1 MQKNNAKTMPI
12 LRFVEMQHNSGAG
25 FCSWLNLEIFGVNM
39 KSYTI
44 YQVDS
49 FTNTIFSGNPAGVVI
64 NADGLSDSDMQKIA
78 RELNNS
84 ETSFFFSPKDDS
96 YDGELRYFTPK
107 IEVPTC
113 GHATI
118 AALYAKAV
126 EEKLGSCKLNIKTKV
141 GILRME
147 IAEKGNGYY
156 ISMTQGK
163 IEVSESLDNHL
174 LKELLIALKI
184 SETDLDERCPVQIA
198 STGHSKVMIGIKSRN
213 ILNEINPDNG
223 KLINLS
229 EKLKCNGYFVFTLD
243 TNKPNVLT
251 EGRMFAPAIGINED
265 PVTGNANGPLGAYL
279 IHNKIIQ
286 GKNGKLE
293 FVGFQGEKVQRPGYI
308 IVEVTVYNGI
318 PEKVKIS
325 GEARIVFKT
334 EIIM

>member
-1 MQKNNAKTMPI
+1 
-12 LRFVEMQHNSGAG
+12 
-25 FCSWLNLEIFGVNM
+25 M

-49 FTNTIFSGNPAGVVI
+49 FTNTLFSGNPAGVVL
-64 NADGLSDSDMQKIA
+64 NADGLTDNDMQSIA

-84 ETSFFFSPKDDS
+84 ETSFFFSPKDDT

-126 EEKLGSCKLNIKTKV
+126 EEKLGNCKLNIKTKV
-141 GILRME
+141 GILPME
-147 IAEKGNGYY
+147 IAMKGNGYY
-156 ISMTQGK
+156 ISMTQG
-163 IEVSESLDNHL
+163 EVYISESLRGSL
-174 LKELLIALKI
+174 VKELLIALKI
-184 SETDLDERCPVQIA
+184 RETDLDARCPVQIA

-213 ILNEINPDNG
+213 TLNEMNPDNG
-223 KLINLS
+223 KLVDLS
-229 EKLKCNGYFVFTLD
+229 EKIKCNGYFVFTFD

-279 IHNKIIQ
+279 IHNKIMKE
-286 GKNGKLE
+286 KNGKLK
-293 FVGFQGEKVQRPGYI
+293 FVGFQGEKIQRPGSI
-308 IVEVTVYNGI
+308 TVEVTVNKGI

>member
-1 MQKNNAKTMPI
+1 
-12 LRFVEMQHNSGAG
+12 
-25 FCSWLNLEIFGVNM
+25 M
-39 KSYTI
+39 KSYTV

-49 FTNTIFSGNPAGVVI
+49 FTNTLFSGNPAGVVL
-64 NADGLSDSDMQKIA
+64 NADGLTDNDMQSIS

-84 ETSFFFSPKDDS
+84 ETSFFFSPKDDT

-126 EEKLGSCKLNIKTKV
+126 EEKLGNCRLSIKTKV
-141 GILRME
+141 GILPME
-147 IAEKGNGYY
+147 IAKKGNGYY

-163 IEVSESLDNHL
+163 IDISESLHGPL
-174 LKELLIALKI
+174 VKELLIALKI
-184 SETDLDERCPVQIA
+184 KETDLDARCPVQIA

-213 ILNEINPDNG
+213 TLNEMNPDNG
-223 KLINLS
+223 KLVDLS
-229 EKLKCNGYFVFTLD
+229 EKIKCNGYFVFTLD

-279 IHNKIIQ
+279 IHNKIMQ
-286 GKNGKLE
+286 EKNGKLE
-293 FVGFQGEKVQRPGYI
+293 FVGFQGEKIQRPGSI
-308 IVEVTVYNGI
+308 TVEVTVNKGI
-318 PEKVKIS
+318 PERVKIS